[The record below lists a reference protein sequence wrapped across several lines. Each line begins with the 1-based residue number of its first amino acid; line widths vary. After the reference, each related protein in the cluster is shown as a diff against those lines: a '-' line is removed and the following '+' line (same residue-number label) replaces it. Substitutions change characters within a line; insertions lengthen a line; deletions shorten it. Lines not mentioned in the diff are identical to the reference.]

1 MKIEITA
8 LSHTFF
14 TPQPRPALL
23 NINLHIPSGQF
34 VAIIGPSG
42 CGKSTLLRLIA
53 SLLHPTSGSIR
64 LDGKTPAEANAGR
77 QVAWLAQS
85 PALLPWLTVE
95 GNIALARKLLATR
108 LNHQISVQQALRRVG
123 LEDAAQAYPFTLSGG
138 MQQRL
143 ALARLL
149 IQNAGLWLMDEP
161 FAALDEITREQ
172 MAAMLLDLWQPAQP
186 TVLWVTHNIYEALRL
201 AERIIVL
208 SSAPGQIVADFA
220 VDLVHPRREDDL
232 PFQELL
238 REVRLALNQAVEVT
252 A

>member
-1 MKIEITA
+1 MKVEITA
-8 LSHTFF
+8 LSHIFF
-14 TPQPRPALL
+14 TPQPLPALQNL
-23 NINLHIPSGQF
+23 NLYIPSGQF

-53 SLLHPTSGSIR
+53 SLLQPTSGSIR
-64 LDGKTPAEANAGR
+64 LDGKTPTEANAAR

-95 GNIALARKLLATR
+95 GNIALARKLLATQ
-108 LNHQISVQQALRRVG
+108 LNHQMSVRQALARVG
-123 LEDAAQAYPFTLSGG
+123 LEQFARAYPFTLSGG

-172 MAAMLLDLWQPAQP
+172 LASMLLDLWQPAQP

-201 AERIIVL
+201 AERVIVL
-208 SSAPGQIVADFA
+208 SSAPGQIVADFRI
-220 VDLVHPRREDDL
+220 DLPHPRREDRADFQDL
-232 PFQELL
+232 LG
-238 REVRLALNQAVEVT
+238 EVRAALNQAVEATV
-252 A
+252 

>member
-1 MKIEITA
+1 MKVEITA
-8 LSHTFF
+8 LSHTFY

-23 NINLHIPSGQF
+23 GLDLHIPSGQF
-34 VAIIGPSG
+34 AAIIGPSG

-53 SLLHPTSGSIR
+53 SLLQPTSGSIR
-64 LDGKTPAEANAGR
+64 LDGKTPAEANAAQ

-85 PALLPWLTVE
+85 PALLPWLTAA

-108 LNHQISVQQALRRVG
+108 LNHQMSVQDALERVG
-123 LEDAAQAYPFTLSGG
+123 LENVARAYPFTLSGG

-172 MAAMLLDLWQPAQP
+172 LAAMLLDLWRPAQP

-201 AERIIVL
+201 AERVIVF
-208 SSAPGQIVADFA
+208 SPAPGRIIADFSVA
-220 VDLVHPRREDDL
+220 LPHPRREDT
-232 PFQELL
+232 PAFQKLL
-238 REVRLALNQAVEVT
+238 HEVRTALNQAVE
-252 A
+252 AAA

>member
-1 MKIEITA
+1 MKIEISA

-220 VDLVHPRREDDL
+220 VDLVHPRREDTL

-238 REVRLALNQAVEVT
+238 REVRLALNQAVEAT

>member
-1 MKIEITA
+1 MKVEITA
-8 LSHTFF
+8 LNHTFF

-23 NINLHIPSGQF
+23 NLDLHIPSGQF
-34 VAIIGPSG
+34 AAIIGPSG

-53 SLLHPTSGSIR
+53 GLLQPTSGSIR
-64 LDGKTPAEANAGR
+64 LDGRTPAEANAAR

-85 PALLPWLTVE
+85 PALLPWLTAE

-108 LNHQISVQQALRRVG
+108 LNHQMSVQQALQRVG
-123 LEDAAQAYPFTLSGG
+123 LENAARAYPFTLSGG

-172 MAAMLLDLWQPAQP
+172 LAAMLLDLWQPAQP

-201 AERIIVL
+201 AERVIVL
-208 SSAPGQIVADFA
+208 SPAPGRIVADFSVA
-220 VDLVHPRREDDL
+220 LPHPRREDT
-232 PFQELL
+232 PAFQKLL
-238 REVRLALNQAVEVT
+238 HEVRTALNQAVE
-252 A
+252 AAA

>member
-1 MKIEITA
+1 MKVEITA

-23 NINLHIPSGQF
+23 DLTLTIPSGQF
-34 VAIIGPSG
+34 TAIIGPSG

-53 SLLHPTSGSIR
+53 SLLQPTSGSIR
-64 LDGKTPAEANAGR
+64 LNGLTPAEANAAR

-108 LNHQISVQQALRRVG
+108 LNHQISVREALQRVG

-172 MAAMLLDLWQPAQP
+172 MAEMLIDLWQPAQP

-201 AERIIVL
+201 AGRIIVL
-208 SSAPGQIVADFA
+208 SAAPGQLVADFT
-220 VDLVHPRREDDL
+220 VDLPHPRREDA
-232 PFQELL
+232 PAFQDLL
-238 REVRLALNQAVEVT
+238 REVRAALNQAVEVYV
-252 A
+252 

>member
-23 NINLHIPSGQF
+23 NINLHIPSGHF

-220 VDLVHPRREDDL
+220 VDLVHPRREDAL

-238 REVRLALNQAVEVT
+238 REVRLALNQAVEAT